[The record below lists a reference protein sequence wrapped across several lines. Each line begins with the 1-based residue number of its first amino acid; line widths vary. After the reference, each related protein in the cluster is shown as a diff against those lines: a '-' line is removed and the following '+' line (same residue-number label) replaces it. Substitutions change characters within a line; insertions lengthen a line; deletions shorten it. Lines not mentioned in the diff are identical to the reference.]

1 MCRKYYNKITST
13 HINETWREKS
23 LSSWQWKLEVAR
35 ITTLS
40 FFSSSERVTL
50 NTTGSDEGVSRKLQ
64 RRMRKESW
72 TDCWLI
78 YLMIPYN
85 SCHENL
91 LSLLQLWK
99 GRNSYTFSL
108 SSQVIVVSFSP
119 FTSVLI
125 ITICVTKTLT
135 IVYTVWWQS
144 SRHTILLKLLA
155 TGSMCLFFLFDI
167 SSCSSFCRS
176 IGSVFYFPSL
186 ILSLVLSLIPL
197 TPTTRALL
205 IFHLHSTWEGV
216 LLSVV
221 RGFSRLLY
229 QEW

>member
-1 MCRKYYNKITST
+1 MKVRSGKNNNPVFLFFTRKI
-13 HINETWREKS
+13 
-23 LSSWQWKLEVAR
+23 
-35 ITTLS
+35 
-40 FFSSSERVTL
+40 TL

-72 TDCWLI
+72 TDYWLI

-186 ILSLVLSLIPL
+186 ILSLILSFILSLIPL
-197 TPTTRALL
+197 TPTTRELYWYSICTQL
-205 IFHLHSTWEGV
+205 EKQYFS
-216 LLSVV
+216 LS
-221 RGFSRLLY
+221 
-229 QEW
+229 